1 MTFSGTP
8 VSTES
13 STSPAERASGRYC
26 EPGRDRPDQPFAP
39 RTVLV
44 EEEDDGTLVRRCL
57 DGDQRAFDRL
67 IVRYQKPVFNA
78 ALRMVRNPEDARDVA
93 QTVFLKVFEHL
104 ADYDPNLRF
113 YSWIYRIA
121 LNESINALGRSR
133 RCEAI
138 TGDEIDQAPGPERQV
153 ESEQM
158 MHAIENSLMRIQ
170 PDYRAVIVLR
180 HFLHLGYEDIGDI
193 LEVPEKTVKSRLY
206 TARQLLRDLLVE
218 DGTELT

>member
-1 MTFSGTP
+1 M
-8 VSTES
+8 
-13 STSPAERASGRYC
+13 
-26 EPGRDRPDQPFAP
+26 
-39 RTVLV
+39 
-44 EEEDDGTLVRRCL
+44 RRCL

>member
-1 MTFSGTP
+1 M
-8 VSTES
+8 
-13 STSPAERASGRYC
+13 
-26 EPGRDRPDQPFAP
+26 
-39 RTVLV
+39 
-44 EEEDDGTLVRRCL
+44 RRCL
-57 DGDQRAFDRL
+57 EGDQRAFDRL
-67 IVRYQKPVFNA
+67 IARYQKPVFNA

-121 LNESINALGRSR
+121 LNESINALGRLR

-138 TGDEIDQAPGPERQV
+138 TGDEVDQAAGPERQV

-158 MHAIENSLMRIQ
+158 MRAIESSLMRIQ

-180 HFLHLGYEDIGDI
+180 HFLHLGYEDIGNI

-206 TARQLLRDLLVE
+206 TARQLLRDSLVE
-218 DGTELT
+218 DGAELT

>member
-1 MTFSGTP
+1 MTFSSTP
-8 VSTES
+8 VSTGS
-13 STSPAERASGRYC
+13 STSPPGRASGPHPESVRA
-26 EPGRDRPDQPFAP
+26 GPDQPFAP

-121 LNESINALGRSR
+121 LNESINALGRLR

-138 TGDEIDQAPGPERQV
+138 TGDEVDQAPGLERQV

-158 MHAIENSLMRIQ
+158 MSAIESSLMRIQ

-206 TARQLLRDLLVE
+206 TARQLLRDLLIE
-218 DGTELT
+218 DGAELT

>member
-1 MTFSGTP
+1 
-8 VSTES
+8 
-13 STSPAERASGRYC
+13 
-26 EPGRDRPDQPFAP
+26 
-39 RTVLV
+39 
-44 EEEDDGTLVRRCL
+44 VRRCL

>member
-1 MTFSGTP
+1 M
-8 VSTES
+8 
-13 STSPAERASGRYC
+13 
-26 EPGRDRPDQPFAP
+26 
-39 RTVLV
+39 
-44 EEEDDGTLVRRCL
+44 VRRCL